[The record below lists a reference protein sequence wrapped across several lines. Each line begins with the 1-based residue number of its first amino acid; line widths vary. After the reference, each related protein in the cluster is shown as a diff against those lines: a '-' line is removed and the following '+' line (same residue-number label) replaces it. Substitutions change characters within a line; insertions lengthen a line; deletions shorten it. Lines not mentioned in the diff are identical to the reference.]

1 MPSALFALNCIS
13 SVFRRLFP
21 PKKSVFS
28 ATLAPKH
35 VSNPEMTDDRTL
47 VLRIVRGDMLA
58 FRALIRQHERLV
70 THMIGRLVDNAE
82 DREELCQDVFI
93 KVHEKLQEFNFQS
106 KLSTWIATIAY
117 RHAINHLRKNR
128 IKVSDIPDEDSFTTH
143 FIAQDDM
150 AEKFEDENINE
161 WVLRF
166 IEKLPVQ
173 YKAVLTMYH
182 LDGMTYPEI
191 GEATGM
197 PEGTV
202 KNYLFRART
211 MIKEMVK
218 RYLGQEEIS

>member
-1 MPSALFALNCIS
+1 MEILFLKCVYVIP
-13 SVFRRLFP
+13 RLRASP

-28 ATLAPKH
+28 ATLAPER
-35 VSNPEMTDDRTL
+35 VSNPEMTEDRTL
-47 VLRIVRGDMLA
+47 VLRIVRGDMQA

-82 DREELCQDVFI
+82 DREELCQDVFM
-93 KVHEKLQEFNFQS
+93 KVHEKISEFNFQS

-128 IKVSDIPDEDSFTTH
+128 IKVSDIPEEERFTSH
-143 FIAQDDM
+143 FISEEKP
-150 AEKFEDENINE
+150 AEKFEEENINE

-166 IEKLPVQ
+166 IGKLPVQ

-211 MIKEMVK
+211 MIKDMVK
-218 RYLGQEEIS
+218 KYLGQEEIL